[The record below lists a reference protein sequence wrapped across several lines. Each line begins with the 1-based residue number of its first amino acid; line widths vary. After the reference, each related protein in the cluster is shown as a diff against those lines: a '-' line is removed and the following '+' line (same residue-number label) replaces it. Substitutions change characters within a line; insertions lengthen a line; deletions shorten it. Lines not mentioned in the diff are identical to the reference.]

1 MIMTYSTAI
10 TISIPL
16 TRADREQ
23 ALIFSQEQISAEKA
37 AQVYQNT
44 LAVLATRSYLQML
57 GIPTELEES
66 YSWNPIALLSANVA
80 DLYVPELKGRLECRV
95 VQPGA
100 RTCFIPSEVWTDR
113 ISFVILQLNET
124 NTEATVLGFIPEAHV
139 ENVPLSYLQ
148 PLDALIDRLSEPP
161 VSDVVSEPP
170 VSDVVR
176 ITDWLNNIFVSS
188 WQSLESLSEGGIA
201 FCSHDDTSA
210 AQEVQ
215 ASVEQLVRSTPD
227 RTLSESIVLPA
238 AEPQTVLVQLIQTA
252 QDEETRFKAAELLW
266 QIAPDHPAVSMRRAK
281 DLGLYLAGHSVALLV
296 VLLPIADGRIAIL
309 VRVYA
314 TGKQLSLPSG
324 LTLTG
329 LDENDNSF
337 FEVMS
342 RRQDDY
348 IQFKFTVD
356 LGDRFSIKVAIGN
369 DSIVENFSV

>member
-23 ALIFSQEQISAEKA
+23 ALTFSRMQPIAEKSV
-37 AQVYQNT
+37 QVYQNT

-57 GIPTELEES
+57 DIPTELEDS
-66 YSWNPIALLSANVA
+66 YSWNPTAILSANVA
-80 DLYVPELKGRLECRV
+80 DLYVPELNGRLECRV
-95 VQPGA
+95 VQQGA
-100 RTCFIPSEVWTDR
+100 RTCYIPSEVWTDR
-113 ISFVILQLNET
+113 VSYVILQLNET
-124 NTEATVLGFIPEAHV
+124 NTEATVLGCIPEAHV

-161 VSDVVSEPP
+161 PRPASD
-170 VSDVVR
+170 SDGV
-176 ITDWLNNIFVSS
+176 IGWLNNIFDSS
-188 WQSLESLSEGGIA
+188 WQSLEKLPQGRIVFGSI
-201 FCSHDDTSA
+201 DDTSA

-215 ASVEQLVRSTPD
+215 ASVEQLVRSSPD

-238 AEPQTVLVQLIQTA
+238 AEPQTVLVQLIQTT
-252 QDEETRFKAAELLW
+252 QDEVTRFKAAELLW

-296 VLLPIADGRIAIL
+296 VLLPIVNGRTSIL
-309 VRVYA
+309 VRAYA

-329 LDENDNSF
+329 LDEKGNSF
-337 FEVMS
+337 FEVVA
-342 RRQDDY
+342 RRLDNY
-348 IQFKFTVD
+348 IQFNFIVER
-356 LGDRFSIKVAIGN
+356 GDRFSIKVAIGN